1 MNTKQTIWQ
10 KMRHFFANDS
20 TDDKPDL
27 SQPKKPNLS
36 SEDKKRNKRK
46 IIIIAIVITLLVA
59 LAIGLIVYFSLPSN
73 EVPLFVKSAVLTNN
87 GELKIYADPY
97 DSGQATILAREGL
110 NTFFIFKPE
119 YLANP
124 HTKIFLETPMT
135 YQIAYRDPTSGY
147 IFEFRV
153 AIDKEKTDYLLGST
167 HLSELFAGQNNWF
180 HQSLQRLGYRPQ
192 GFDARVIISPI
203 ISILLMFI
211 FIYLFSRMA
220 RAQNDAIMGSNKQS
234 AKLTRSNV
242 RFYDVAGIAEVKNEL
257 IEIVDFLKNPK
268 KYVAAGARI
277 PKGVMLYG
285 PPGTGKTLIAKA
297 VAGEANVP
305 FFQTTGSSFEDTFV
319 GVGARRVRELFAKA
333 KKVAPAIIF
342 IDEIDSVAKKRGNSL
357 NNLQDQTINQLLS
370 ELDGFET
377 SSGVIVM
384 AATNRLDTLDE
395 AILRP
400 GRFDR
405 HISVNLPDLNER
417 RDILKIHAKN
427 KNISKKV
434 ELLEVARRTP
444 GFSGAQLENVLNEA
458 ALLAVRDNSL
468 TIKMAHLDEA
478 IDRVV
483 AGPARPHKVI
493 EDYEKKQIAYHE
505 AGHALAGLYAPGT
518 EIVQKITIIPRGQA
532 LGYTLQTPEK
542 AESVLQTKQQ
552 LLNHMRVAL
561 AGRAAEEIIFGL
573 DQITTGAANDFYK
586 VARIARGIV
595 AQFGMTDFSLAQLV
609 PTEGVDNPY
618 RNTYS
623 EQTAYK
629 IDQEVE
635 KLVQQE
641 YKNAK
646 QVIMDHRD
654 ELELMVET
662 LLELETILRPQIQ
675 YIHEHKQL
683 PPEVLTAREERLK
696 NATNLNDNE

>member
-1 MNTKQTIWQ
+1 MWQ
-10 KMRHFFANDS
+10 KLRHFFSASADDS
-20 TDDKPDL
+20 QDL
-27 SQPKKPNLS
+27 SQPKTPNLS
-36 SEDKKRNKRK
+36 KEDKKRNKRK
-46 IIIIAIVITLLVA
+46 IIIISLVIAALVA

-73 EVPLFVKSAVLTNN
+73 DFYLYVNRAVYENGVLKVFATSPDPAKQILLTENS
-87 GELKIYADPY
+87 Y
-97 DSGQATILAREGL
+97 
-110 NTFFIFKPE
+110 FIFKQE
-119 YLANP
+119 YLTNP
-124 HTKIFLETPMT
+124 TTKVFLNTGFNYEIT
-135 YQIAYRDPTSGY
+135 YYDSVMRQYVHFTVVKDGREL
-147 IFEFRV
+147 F
-153 AIDKEKTDYLLGST
+153 LGSSA
-167 HLSELFAGQNNWF
+167 LSEVFGNQPNWF
-180 HQSLQRLGYRPQ
+180 LGSLQRVGFRPQ
-192 GFDARVIISPI
+192 GFDARIIVSPI

-211 FIYLFSRMA
+211 FIWIFSRMA
-220 RAQNDAIMGSNKQS
+220 RAQNDAMMGNNKQS

-257 IEIVDFLKNPK
+257 IEIVDFLKTPK

-319 GVGARRVRELFAKA
+319 GVGARRVRDLFAKA

-357 NNLQDQTINQLLS
+357 NNLQDQTINQLLA

-427 KNISKKV
+427 KNLSKKV

-458 ALLAVRDNSL
+458 ALLAVRDNSV
-468 TIKMAHLDEA
+468 TIKMQHLDEA
-478 IDRVV
+478 IDRVI
-483 AGPARPHKVI
+483 AGPSRPEKVI
-493 EDYEKKQIAYHE
+493 EDHEKKQIAYHE

-542 AESVLQTKQQ
+542 AETVLQTKQQ

-595 AQFGMTDFSLAQLV
+595 AQFGMTDFALTQLV

-618 RNTYS
+618 RNAYS
-623 EQTAYK
+623 EQTAFK

-641 YKNAK
+641 YKKAK
-646 QVIMDHRD
+646 QVINDHRD

-662 LLELETILRPQIQ
+662 LLELETILRPQIE
-675 YIHEHKQL
+675 YIHEHKEL
-683 PPEVLTAREERLK
+683 PPEVLTARANRLQK
-696 NATNLNDNE
+696 KQNEPVDVDK